1 MSPIL
6 PQPIAIQVID
16 VWKSFPPDH
25 DVLRGVTFRID
36 RGEAVVLEG
45 PTGSGKT
52 TLLKLLIGAEEAE
65 RGQIFVNGMEIRGPS
80 TPRLAAV
87 RRSLGLMVQGI
98 PLLPELT
105 VADNVGLALR
115 ACRIASRD
123 RRLRIYEAL
132 KTFGLEGRRD
142 TYPHQL
148 SGGEAQRV
156 CLARALVTR
165 PAVLLA
171 DEPTTS
177 LDEGT
182 AKDVVGILREAHR
195 RGLTL
200 LAATHASPLADYLG
214 GRRLFLDDGRI
225 LERTAGSERR

>member
-1 MSPIL
+1 M
-6 PQPIAIQVID
+6 
-16 VWKSFPPDH
+16 
-25 DVLRGVTFRID
+25 LRGVTFRVD
-36 RGEAVVLEG
+36 RGEAVVIEG

-52 TLLKLLIGAEEAE
+52 TLLRLLIGAEQAE
-65 RGQIFVNGMEIRGPS
+65 RGQIFVNGVEIRGPA

-98 PLLPELT
+98 PLLSELT
-105 VADNVGLALR
+105 VADNVGLPLKAARLPY
-115 ACRIASRD
+115 RD
-123 RRLRIYEAL
+123 RRLKIYEAL

-142 TYPHQL
+142 TYPGQL
-148 SGGEAQRV
+148 SGGEVQRV

-165 PAVLLA
+165 PAVLLT

-182 AKDVVGILREAHR
+182 AKDVVDILREAHR

-200 LAATHASPLADYLG
+200 LAATHTPTLAYQLG
-214 GRRLFLDDGRI
+214 GRRLLLEDGQAR
-225 LERTAGSERR
+225 EGTAGPER

>member
-16 VWKSFPPDH
+16 VWKSFLPDH
-25 DVLRGVTFRID
+25 GVLRGVTFRVD
-36 RGEAVVLEG
+36 RGEAVVIEG

-52 TLLKLLIGAEEAE
+52 TLLKLLIGAEQAE
-65 RGQIFVNGMEIRGPS
+65 HGQIFVNGVEIRGPS
-80 TPRLAAV
+80 TPRLSAV

-105 VADNVGLALR
+105 VADNVGLPLKA
-115 ACRIASRD
+115 ARIATRD

-132 KTFGLEGRRD
+132 KTFGLEGRRS
-142 TYPHQL
+142 TYPRQL
-148 SGGEAQRV
+148 SGGEIQRV

-165 PAVLLA
+165 PAVLLT

-177 LDEGT
+177 LDDGT
-182 AKDVVGILREAHR
+182 AKDVVGILRDAHR

-200 LAATHASPLADYLG
+200 LAATHTSRLAHQLG
-214 GRRLFLDDGRI
+214 SRRLLLENGQTREVTDG
-225 LERTAGSERR
+225 LER

>member
-1 MSPIL
+1 VSPIL

-16 VWKSFPPDH
+16 VWKSFLPDH
-25 DVLRGVTFRID
+25 GVLRGVTFRVD
-36 RGEAVVLEG
+36 RGEAVVIEG

-52 TLLKLLIGAEEAE
+52 TLLKLLIGAEQAE
-65 RGQIFVNGMEIRGPS
+65 HGQIFVNGVEIRGPS
-80 TPRLAAV
+80 TPRLSAV

-105 VADNVGLALR
+105 VADNVGLPLKA
-115 ACRIASRD
+115 ARIATRD

-132 KTFGLEGRRD
+132 KTFGLEGRRS
-142 TYPHQL
+142 TYPRQL
-148 SGGEAQRV
+148 SGGEIQRV

-165 PAVLLA
+165 PAVLLT

-177 LDEGT
+177 LDDGT
-182 AKDVVGILREAHR
+182 AKDVVGILRDAHR

-200 LAATHASPLADYLG
+200 LAATHTSRLAHQLG
-214 GRRLFLDDGRI
+214 SRRLLLENGQTREVTDG
-225 LERTAGSERR
+225 LER